1 MTVTGIAPVSP
12 RMWRGFDDPSLPVGA
27 YISLGLAVGDA
38 SGGFLEIEH
47 QFKLAGQAGNGRFY
61 NIEQMNAFSTDATFV
76 SAFLV
81 AVGFEELPTAN
92 ITVQRWVFTLNL
104 DAGGFAVGQ
113 FSTGLPNFPIFIG
126 QSSPDISVLAAVR
139 VGLANP
145 GAGLVLQSV
154 IQGYIWEP
162 RSVMAAGG
170 LQRPLTS
177 LYG

>member
-1 MTVTGIAPVSP
+1 MTVTAIAPVSP
-12 RMWRGFDDPSLPVGA
+12 RMWRGYDDPGLPVGS
-27 YISLGLAVGDA
+27 YISLGLGIGDA
-38 SGGFLEIEH
+38 SGGFLQIEH
-47 QFKLAGQAGNGRFY
+47 QFKLAGEPGSSRFY
-61 NIEQMNAFSTDATFV
+61 NIEQFNCFSTDATFV

-92 ITVQRWVFTLNL
+92 VTVQRWVFTLNL

-113 FSTGLPNFPIFIG
+113 FSTGLPNFPIFLG
-126 QSSPDISVLAAVR
+126 QSTPVAATLAAVR

-162 RSVMAAGG
+162 RSVMAEGG
-170 LQRPLTS
+170 LRRPIER